1 MCSIWPL
8 VKSDRGKAPASAC
21 PQRSSFPIS
30 YRALPFLSTLLAVFC
45 ATEMAAQ
52 AAPKPPPAKVPAD
65 HAQQMTKGLE
75 LFKQDVRLLLNE
87 HCVKCHGGEKTKG
100 EFDLTTREGL
110 LHGGAEGPAVVVGNA
125 RTSKFY
131 KMVAHTVEPFMPHKA
146 DKLPDA
152 AVAKIAAWIDAGAPY
167 DKPLLEK
174 KQSPKGRA
182 TVGDEDRKFWS
193 LQPLKHEEPPR
204 VKNKTWGRTP
214 VDAFVLAKLEA
225 VKLSPNPA
233 ADRRKLIRRA
243 YFDLIG
249 LPPTP
254 EEVEAFVA
262 DTALDAYEKLI
273 DHLLA
278 SPHYGERWGRHW
290 LDLARF
296 AESHGFEQ
304 DYDRPSAYHYRDF
317 VIQALNQDMPYH
329 QFVKW
334 QIAGDELA
342 PENLQAMM
350 ATGYLAAGVHATQIT
365 ANQAEKER
373 YDELDDVAAT
383 IGTSL
388 LGLTVGCAR
397 CHDHK
402 YDPIPSK
409 DYYRLI
415 STFTTTVRSDVDLD
429 LHPEQYRE
437 AKAKFDQDHVPLVA
451 ALERFETEQL
461 PGRFEQWLRTGVQP
475 PQPKWLA
482 LDWESAKSQ
491 GGATLTKQS
500 DGSLLASGTNPDFD
514 AYTFIARTPLKNIS
528 AVKLEALA
536 HPSFAKGGPGRAGN
550 GNFDLTDFR
559 VTAAPA
565 DGKGPAVEVKLT
577 NPKATFEQ
585 ASLPIAAAID
595 GDQKSGWAVDPQFGK
610 DHAAVFECAP
620 LVGFDGGTVLTFTLK
635 FDGNNGH
642 NIGRPRVSI
651 STAPLPASLEGEP
664 GAHDLMVE
672 LSRAWA
678 VPTEQRTPA
687 QKAVL
692 LKWYRTSDAEWQ
704 KLNLVVQEHL
714 KKTPQPELT
723 KVLVS
728 SEGLPAIRLN
738 TQGPDFYEKTFLL
751 KRGDLNQKQEEAAPG
766 FLQALMRTPEQEKHW
781 QVPPPKGWR
790 TSYRRTSLANWITDT
805 DQGAGNLL
813 ARVIVNRLWQHHFGR
828 GIVGTPSDFGAQG
841 ERPTHPELLDWLA
854 NELIRQGWRL
864 KPLHKLI
871 MMSAVYAEGS
881 EFKTAA
887 AKTDPDDKLFWRRSP
902 HRLEG
907 EIIRDAVLAV
917 SGTLDPKMF
926 GPGTLDEGNH
936 RRSIYFT
943 IKRSQ
948 LVPMMALFDAPEP
961 NQSSG
966 SRSTTTVA
974 PQALMVMNN
983 PQMRNAAK
991 AFAKRL
997 GESKSDP
1004 NAVIAKAY
1012 HAALGRPPFKEE
1024 LMDGIDFLAR
1034 QGAAYR
1040 ASGKPDVPE
1049 LALADFCQAL
1059 LGLNEF
1065 IYID

>member
-1 MCSIWPL
+1 MGVIC
-8 VKSDRGKAPASAC
+8 AAE
-21 PQRSSFPIS
+21 
-30 YRALPFLSTLLAVFC
+30 LA
-45 ATEMAAQ
+45 T
-52 AAPKPPPAKVPAD
+52 AAPKTESAPKVPAD
-65 HAQQMTKGLE
+65 HAQQMAKGLE
-75 LFKQDVRLLLNE
+75 LFKQDVRSLLNE

-110 LHGGAEGPAVVVGNA
+110 LHGGAEGVAVVVGNA
-125 RTSKFY
+125 KASKFY
-131 KMVAHTVEPFMPHKA
+131 KMVAHTAEPYMPHKA

-152 AVAKIAAWIDAGAPY
+152 AIAQIAAWIDAGAPY

-174 KQSPKGRA
+174 KQAIKGRA

-193 LQPLKHEEPPR
+193 FQPLKREEPPK
-204 VKNKTWGRTP
+204 VKNKTWGHTP
-214 VDAFVLAKLEA
+214 VDKFVLARLEA
-225 VKLSPNPA
+225 AKLAPNPA
-233 ADRRKLIRRA
+233 TDRRKLIRRA

-254 EEVEAFVA
+254 EEVDAFVK
-262 DTALDAYEKLI
+262 DTAPDAYEKVI

-317 VIQALNQDMPYH
+317 VIQALNQDMPYN

-342 PENLQAMM
+342 PDDLQAMM

-373 YDELDDVAAT
+373 YDELDDLGAT

-402 YDPIPSK
+402 FDPIPTK

-415 STFTTTVRSDVDLD
+415 STFTTTVRSDLDLD
-429 LHPEQYRE
+429 LHPEKYRE
-437 AKAKFDQDHVPLVA
+437 AKAQFDQQHAPLAA
-451 ALERFETEQL
+451 ALERFEKEQL
-461 PGRFEQWLRTGVQP
+461 PARWEQWLKTGAQP
-475 PQPKWLA
+475 PQPRWLA

-491 GGATLTKQS
+491 GGATLAKQA

-514 AYTFIARTPLKNIS
+514 AYTFVARTSLQS
-528 AVKLEALA
+528 LTSVKLEALA
-536 HPSFAKGGPGRAGN
+536 HPSFTKGGPGRAAN

-565 DGKGPAVEVKLT
+565 DGKGQTVEVKLV

-585 ASLPIAAAID
+585 PNLPITAAID
-595 GDQKSGWAVDPQFGK
+595 ADKKSGWAVDPQFGK
-610 DHAAVFECAP
+610 DHAAVFEFAQP
-620 LVGFDGGTVLTFTLK
+620 VGFDGGTVLTFALK

-642 NIGRPRVSI
+642 NIGRPRLSI
-651 STAPLPASLEGEP
+651 STAPLPASLEGAP
-664 GAHDLMVE
+664 SPHGLMVE

-678 VPTEQRTPA
+678 APAEQRTEA
-687 QKAVL
+687 QKSAL
-692 LKWYRTSDAEWQ
+692 LNWYRTTDAEWQ
-704 KLNLVVQEHL
+704 KLNSAVQEHL
-714 KKTPQPELT
+714 KKEPRPELT

-728 SEGLPAIRLN
+728 SEGLPAIRLH
-738 TQGPDFYEKTFLL
+738 TQGPDFYEKTFYL
-751 KRGDLNQKQEEAAPG
+751 KRGDLNQKQEEAPPG
-766 FLQALMRTPEQEKHW
+766 FLQVLMRTPEQEKHW
-781 QVPPPKGWR
+781 LVSPPKGGR

-813 ARVIVNRLWQHHFGR
+813 ARVIVNRLWQHHLGR
-828 GIVGTPSDFGAQG
+828 GIVGSPSDFGSQG

-854 NELIRQGWRL
+854 SQLIQQGWRL
-864 KPLHKLI
+864 KPVHKLI
-871 MMSAVYAEGS
+871 MTSAVYLQGD
-881 EFKTAA
+881 EFKSAGFKA
-887 AKTDPDDKLFWRRSP
+887 DPENKLYWRRSP

-926 GPGTLDEGNH
+926 GPGTLDEANH

-943 IKRSQ
+943 VKRSQ
-948 LVPMMALFDAPEP
+948 LVPMMTLFDAPEP
-961 NQSSG
+961 NQSNG
-966 SRSTTTVA
+966 NRSTTTVA

-983 PQMRNAAK
+983 PQVRLAAK
-991 AFAKRL
+991 AFAKQMR
-997 GESKSDP
+997 ESVSGPD
-1004 NAVIAKAY
+1004 IAILKAY
-1012 HAALGRPPFKEE
+1012 RTALGRSPLKEE
-1024 LMDGIDFLAR
+1024 LTDGVTFIA
-1034 QGAAYR
+1034 QQEAAYR
-1040 ASGKPDVPE
+1040 TNGRGEADSAE
-1049 LALADFCQAL
+1049 LALTDFCQAL